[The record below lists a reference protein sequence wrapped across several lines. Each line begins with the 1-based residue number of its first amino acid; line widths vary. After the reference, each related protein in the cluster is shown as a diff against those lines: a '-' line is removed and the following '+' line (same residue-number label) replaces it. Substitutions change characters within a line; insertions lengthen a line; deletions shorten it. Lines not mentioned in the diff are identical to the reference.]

1 MRGFICHLQNQSSPS
16 SVGFLNRE
24 NHERLSIICL
34 ETIKSSALPLKS
46 INNIHG
52 SDGLPP
58 GVLGVGDRVPD
69 HVLKEVPEDAPDL
82 LIDVTADT
90 LDTTSPGETADGWLC
105 DTLDVL
111 THNLT
116 MPLGTTLTET
126 LTTFA
131 SSRHSLE

>member
-1 MRGFICHLQNQSSPS
+1 MTNKFIGFKY
-16 SVGFLNRE
+16 
-24 NHERLSIICL
+24 L
-34 ETIKSSALPLKS
+34 ETIKSPALPFES

-52 SDGLPP
+52 SHGLPP
-58 GVLGVGDRVPD
+58 GVLCVCDGVPD
-69 HVLKEVPEDAPDL
+69 DVLKEVPEDASDL

-90 LDTTSPGETADGWLC
+90 LDTTSPSETADSWLC

-111 THNLT
+111 AHNLA

-131 SSRHSLE
+131 SAGHSKE

>member
-1 MRGFICHLQNQSSPS
+1 MH
-16 SVGFLNRE
+16 
-24 NHERLSIICL
+24 L
-34 ETIKSSALPLKS
+34 ETIKSPALPLES

-58 GVLGVGDRVPD
+58 GVLGVCDRVPD

-90 LDTTSPGETADGWLC
+90 LDTTSPSETADSWLC

-111 THNLT
+111 AHNLA

-131 SSRHSLE
+131 SSRHDSCEVANRTTVLLSKNGAIPKNGGGVTLKI

>member
-1 MRGFICHLQNQSSPS
+1 MNVLLPRMFTALSHSNCN
-16 SVGFLNRE
+16 
-24 NHERLSIICL
+24 SIILLLIRL
-34 ETIKSSALPLKS
+34 ETVEGPALPLKS

-58 GVLGVGDRVPD
+58 GVLCVCDGIPD

-90 LDTTSPGETADGWLC
+90 LDTTSPSETADSWLC

-111 THNLT
+111 AHNLA

-131 SSRHSLE
+131 SSRHSELVK

>member
-1 MRGFICHLQNQSSPS
+1 MDPSPIKTCTNNDQKGLVWKNS
-16 SVGFLNRE
+16 FSLLEFN
-24 NHERLSIICL
+24 L
-34 ETIKSSALPLKS
+34 ETVEGPALPLKS
-46 INNIHG
+46 INNLHG

-58 GVLGVGDRVPD
+58 GVLGVCHRIPD
-69 HVLKEVPEDAPDL
+69 DVLKEVPEDASDL

-111 THNLT
+111 THNLA
-116 MPLGTTLTET
+116 MPLGTTLTKT

-131 SSRHSLE
+131 SSGHSD